1 MGIKNVEIDYEKQ
14 AFDELD
20 INSYELVIAVS
31 KKAREINEKA
41 QKYLGSATVI
51 KPVNLA
57 LKKIED
63 HQAKFVYL
71 DEKNTSS

>member
-20 INSYELVIAVS
+20 INAYELVIAVS

-71 DEKNTSS
+71 DKKNTSS